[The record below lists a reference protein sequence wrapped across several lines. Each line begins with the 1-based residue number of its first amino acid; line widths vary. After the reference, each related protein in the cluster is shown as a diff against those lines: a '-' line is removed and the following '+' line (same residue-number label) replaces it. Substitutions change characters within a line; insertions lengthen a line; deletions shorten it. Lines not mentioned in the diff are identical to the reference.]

1 MNLGRHVVQRTVL
14 SIVSLFGAV
23 LVTFF
28 LTHML
33 PGNPVLVRA
42 GYKIPETIKALE
54 AQMGLDKPL
63 GVQLKNYLTGIA
75 HGDLGQSWFTG
86 NPVTTDLKERLPA
99 SLELAIF
106 STILALAV
114 ALPLGVLSAVKRD
127 SLWDHGARIF
137 GVVSISMPVFW
148 LGLLLIYLF
157 YYRLHW
163 APAPMGRFTTFAE
176 PPPKVTGML
185 TIDSLLAGDLGAF
198 GDALKHLLL
207 PAITLSLVVM
217 VPIMRMT
224 RATMLEV
231 MEQSY
236 IRTARA
242 AGLSSRQ
249 VILHDAL
256 RNSLINIMTIAG
268 MVLGYLIGGAVLVE
282 KVYSWPGLGQYVW
295 NALLQNDYAAVQ
307 GFMLTV
313 TAIYIGINWAVDI
326 LYGVVDPR
334 VRV

>member
-1 MNLGRHVVQRTVL
+1 MNFGRHVAQRTALSVL
-14 SIVSLFGAV
+14 SLFGAL

-42 GYKIPETIKALE
+42 GYKIPATIKALE

-63 GVQLKNYLTGIA
+63 GVQFKNYLVGLA

-86 NPVTTDLKERLPA
+86 NPVTTDLRDRLPA
-99 SLELAIF
+99 SLELALF
-106 STILALAV
+106 GTLLALAI

-127 SLWDHGARIF
+127 TVWDHAARIV
-137 GVVSISMPVFW
+137 GVVSLSMPVFW

-163 APAPMGRFTTFAE
+163 APAPMGRFTTFAD
-176 PPPKVTGML
+176 PPPKVTGLM
-185 TIDSLLAGDLGAF
+185 TVDSLLAGDPGAF
-198 GDALKHLLL
+198 WDALKHLLL
-207 PAITLSLVVM
+207 PGITLSLVVM

-224 RATMLEV
+224 RATMLEA
-231 MEQSY
+231 MEQAY
-236 IRTARA
+236 VRTARA

-249 VILHDAL
+249 IILHDAL
-256 RNSLINIMTIAG
+256 RNSLLSIMTIAG

-307 GFMLTV
+307 GFMLTA